1 MLLTAAILLSLSSC
15 ARTTATP
22 GGKSLYVRL
31 GGTTMIASVVEEF
44 LTNATVDN
52 RINGRFAT
60 ADLAKLRGHLLD
72 QFCMMTG
79 GPCVYRGRDMKS
91 THAGMKIT
99 SLEFDALVEDLVRAL
114 DRFKLPAREK
124 GELLHLLGPMKKEIV
139 E

>member
-1 MLLTAAILLSLSSC
+1 
-15 ARTTATP
+15 
-22 GGKSLYVRL
+22 
-31 GGTTMIASVVEEF
+31 MIASVVEEF
-44 LTNATVDN
+44 LTNVTVDN

-124 GELLHLLGPMKKEIV
+124 GELLHLLGPLKKEIV